1 MEELPP
7 PDSGEYEAEL
17 AQTEAELVALWGEI
31 ASLVRRGDPRA
42 FEPCSR
48 KFCSCH
54 ELRPIVFQESRS
66 QRPA

>member
-31 ASLVRRGDPRA
+31 ASLVRRGA
-42 FEPCSR
+42 C
-48 KFCSCH
+48 
-54 ELRPIVFQESRS
+54 V
-66 QRPA
+66 